1 VDLPACPSH
10 MISTAS
16 STVLDLHQHR
26 AALRESV
33 SVSSPKPSICKS
45 RQPSFSLEK
54 LKSQRPVPVLIA
66 TASIAI
72 AIAIGIAR
80 VGALAAPVVGAVAQ
94 GVSPLQGLEWQLSAG
109 ARKEARMPQ
118 LELRAIDGNIVRLA
132 SFAGRPTVVNL
143 WATWCAPC
151 QREMPVLQNAQTM
164 RTDVHFLFVNQG
176 EASQQVAAWLARR
189 GLHLRNVLL
198 DAGSEAGAAL
208 GQRALPTTVF
218 FDADGRLIDMH
229 VGELSEAW
237 LAARLAKLPS
247 AAVKK

>member
-1 VDLPACPSH
+1 
-10 MISTAS
+10 
-16 STVLDLHQHR
+16 
-26 AALRESV
+26 
-33 SVSSPKPSICKS
+33 
-45 RQPSFSLEK
+45 
-54 LKSQRPVPVLIA
+54 
-66 TASIAI
+66 
-72 AIAIGIAR
+72 
-80 VGALAAPVVGAVAQ
+80 
-94 GVSPLQGLEWQLSAG
+94 
-109 ARKEARMPQ
+109 
-118 LELRAIDGNIVRLA
+118 
-132 SFAGRPTVVNL
+132 
-143 WATWCAPC
+143 
-151 QREMPVLQNAQTM
+151 
-164 RTDVHFLFVNQG
+164 VNQG